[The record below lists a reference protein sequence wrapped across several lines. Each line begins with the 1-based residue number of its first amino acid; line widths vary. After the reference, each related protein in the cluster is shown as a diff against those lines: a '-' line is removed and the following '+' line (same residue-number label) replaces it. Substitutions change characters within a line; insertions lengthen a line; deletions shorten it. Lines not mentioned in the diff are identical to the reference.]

1 MRHAKY
7 LIALK
12 VFMRTVMSKVPF
24 RISPM
29 LATLVDLP
37 FTRPNWVFEEK
48 YDGVRMLA
56 YKEGKQVS
64 LMSRNGIDRTSRYP
78 EIEAAIQKLK
88 PKTLCIDGE
97 VVVFDARNVSRFQL
111 LQQGKGVPK
120 YAIFDCLYAEG
131 SDLRKKALS
140 LRRAALEQYVEPSG
154 RLMLSTILSPDG
166 LKAFQ
171 IASKRGFE
179 GVVCKNLASFYIE
192 RRSREW
198 LKVKVHQ
205 EDEFVIGGFTRPT
218 GSRQYFG
225 ALLLG
230 VYSRNKL
237 IYTGKV
243 GTGFDEKTLASL
255 YRKFRPLIRPNS
267 PFTSEV
273 HERNATFLS
282 PKLVAQL
289 SFTEW
294 TKDGKLR
301 HPVYL
306 GLRDDKKPADVTRK
320 ES

>member
-1 MRHAKY
+1 MN
-7 LIALK
+7 
-12 VFMRTVMSKVPF
+12 KVPF
-24 RISPM
+24 RVSPM
-29 LATLVDLP
+29 LATLVDAP
-37 FTRPNWVFEEK
+37 FARSNWVFEEK

-56 YKEGKQVS
+56 YKEHARVS
-64 LMSRNGIDRTSRYP
+64 LISRNAIDRTARYP
-78 EIEAAIQKLK
+78 EIAAAIQKLK

-97 VVVFDARNVSRFQL
+97 VVVFDAKNVSRFQL
-111 LQQGKGVPK
+111 LQQGKGHPR

-140 LRRAALEQYVEPSG
+140 LRRVALERYVKPSD
-154 RLMLSTILSPDG
+154 RLMLSTILSLNG

-179 GVVCKNLASFYIE
+179 GVVGKNLASIYVE
-192 RRSREW
+192 KRSKEW

-205 EDEFVIGGFTRPT
+205 EDEFVIGGYTQPT

-230 VYSRNKL
+230 VYSRSKL
-237 IYTGKV
+237 LYAGKV
-243 GTGFDEKTLASL
+243 GTGFDTEMLAAL
-255 YRKFRPLIRPNS
+255 HRKFQPLVRSKS
-267 PFTSEV
+267 PFASEV
-273 HERNATFLS
+273 RERDATFLA

-294 TKDGKLR
+294 TEDGKLR

-306 GLRDDKKPADVTRK
+306 GLRDDKKPKDVTRK
-320 ES
+320 EA

>member
-1 MRHAKY
+1 M
-7 LIALK
+7 
-12 VFMRTVMSKVPF
+12 TSKVPF

-29 LATLVDLP
+29 LATLVDAP
-37 FTRPNWVFEEK
+37 FKRPNWAFEEK

-64 LMSRNGIDRTSRYP
+64 LVSRNGIDRTARYP
-78 EIEAAIQKLK
+78 EIAAAIQKLK
-88 PKTLCIDGE
+88 PRTLCIDGE
-97 VVVFDARNVSRFQL
+97 VVVFDTTHVSRFQL
-111 LQQGKGVPK
+111 LQQGKGVPQ

-131 SDLRKKALS
+131 GDQRRKALS
-140 LRRAALEQYVEPSG
+140 SRRAVLEQCVKPSR
-154 RLMLSTILSPDG
+154 RLMLSTLLSPDG

-179 GVVCKNLASFYIE
+179 GVVCKNLASFYIGK
-192 RRSREW
+192 RSREW

-205 EDEFVIGGFTRPT
+205 EDEFVIGGFTKPT
-218 GSRQYFG
+218 GSREYFG
-225 ALLLG
+225 ALLIG

-237 IYTGKV
+237 MYAGKV
-243 GTGFDEKTLASL
+243 GTGFDEKTLGSL

-267 PFTSEV
+267 PFGSKV
-273 HERNATFLS
+273 HERDATFLS

-306 GLRDDKKPADVTRK
+306 GLRDDKKPSDVTRK

>member
-1 MRHAKY
+1 M
-7 LIALK
+7 
-12 VFMRTVMSKVPF
+12 
-24 RISPM
+24 
-29 LATLVDLP
+29 LP

-78 EIEAAIQKLK
+78 EIAAAIQKLK

-97 VVVFDARNVSRFQL
+97 VVVFDARHVSRFQL
-111 LQQGKGVPK
+111 LQQGKGVPQ

-140 LRRAALEQYVEPSG
+140 LRRAAIEKYVEPSG

-192 RRSREW
+192 RRSSEW

-243 GTGFDEKTLASL
+243 GTGFDEKTLAFL
-255 YRKFRPLIRPNS
+255 YRKFRPLIRPKLTFYIRGPRTRCDLLIPKVGGS
-267 PFTSEV
+267 TVVHRVDKRRKATSSG
-273 HERNATFLS
+273 L
-282 PKLVAQL
+282 
-289 SFTEW
+289 
-294 TKDGKLR
+294 LR
-301 HPVYL
+301 AS
-306 GLRDDKKPADVTRK
+306 G
-320 ES
+320 

>member
-1 MRHAKY
+1 MMNK
-7 LIALK
+7 I
-12 VFMRTVMSKVPF
+12 PF
-24 RISPM
+24 RVSPM
-29 LATLVDLP
+29 LATLVDAP
-37 FTRPNWVFEEK
+37 FARPNWVFEEK

-56 YKEGKQVS
+56 YKEGERVS
-64 LMSRNGIDRTSRYP
+64 LISRNAIDRTARYP
-78 EIEAAIQKLK
+78 EIAAAIRKLK

-97 VVVFDARNVSRFQL
+97 VVVFDTKNVSRFQL
-111 LQQGKGVPK
+111 LQQGRGRPQ
-120 YAIFDCLYAEG
+120 YAVFDCLYAEEI
-131 SDLRKKALS
+131 DLRKKVLS
-140 LRRAALEQYVEPSG
+140 LRRTALERIVAPSA
-154 RLMLSTILSPDG
+154 RLRLSTILSDDG

-171 IASKRGFE
+171 IAAKRGLE
-179 GVVCKNLASFYIE
+179 GVVCKNLASIYVE
-192 RRSREW
+192 KRSKEW

-230 VYSRNKL
+230 VYSHNKL
-237 IYTGKV
+237 VYAGKV
-243 GTGFDEKTLASL
+243 GTGFDTEVLASL
-255 YRKFRPLIRPNS
+255 HRRFQPLVRSKS
-267 PFTSEV
+267 PFESVVREPD
-273 HERNATFLS
+273 ATFLS

-306 GLRDDKKPADVTRK
+306 GLRDDKKPSDVTRK